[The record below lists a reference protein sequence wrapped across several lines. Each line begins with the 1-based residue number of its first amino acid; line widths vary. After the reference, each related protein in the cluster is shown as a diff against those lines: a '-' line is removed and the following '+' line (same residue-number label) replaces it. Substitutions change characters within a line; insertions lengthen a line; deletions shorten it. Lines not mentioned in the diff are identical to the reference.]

1 MHNLALFLLLILLS
15 LCKGYINTPKS
26 NIVGEI
32 STIRTRAHFPSSQR
46 ILRSNDASVRMGSE
60 TQVSMPKELQ
70 TLSRSYARLSI
81 FSWWCQIILSVVS
94 GVILTF
100 AQSVRKS
107 APGAPV
113 PLLSSG
119 FALSSAGVGI
129 AFFNSAWTWA
139 ITRAARRAF
148 MGKMDSAKIVPTLRR
163 YSRIS
168 INISLLG
175 MFISLLGAEQI
186 VGTLAS
192 KVLSSQGFVPVVAAG
207 VSAGISQ
214 VQALDIFLVQANTN
228 ALVAHFVPLLSFL
241 YGQRKTE

>member
-1 MHNLALFLLLILLS
+1 MHKLVFFLLLPLLS
-15 LCKGYINTPKS
+15 LCKGYLIPLRS

-32 STIRTRAHFPSSQR
+32 STIRTWAHLPSSQR
-46 ILRSNDASVRMGSE
+46 LIRSNDASVRMGSE
-60 TQVSMPKELQ
+60 TAASMPKELQ
-70 TLSRSYARLSI
+70 ALSRSYARLSI
-81 FSWWCQIILSVVS
+81 FSWWCQVILSVVS

-107 APGAPV
+107 TPGTPV
-113 PLLSSG
+113 SLLSSG

-129 AFFNSAWTWA
+129 AFINALWTWT

-175 MFISLLGAEQI
+175 MFASLLGAEQI

-192 KVLSSQGFVPVVAAG
+192 KVFHHRVSCPWWPQG
-207 VSAGISQ
+207 
-214 VQALDIFLVQANTN
+214 
-228 ALVAHFVPLLSFL
+228 
-241 YGQRKTE
+241 

>member
-1 MHNLALFLLLILLS
+1 MRAIFLLLILIACTDGFNLAPRTQS
-15 LCKGYINTPKS
+15 LG
-26 NIVGEI
+26 VI
-32 STIRTRAHFPSSQR
+32 SVSRGTALRKIERRPSRTKDVSVSMG
-46 ILRSNDASVRMGSE
+46 SDASVSK
-60 TQVSMPKELQ
+60 PKDLQ
-70 TLSRSYARLSI
+70 AISRSYTRLSI

-107 APGAPV
+107 APGTPV
-113 PLLSSG
+113 SFLSSG
-119 FALSSAGVGI
+119 FALSTAGVGI
-129 AFFNSAWTWA
+129 AFVNALWTWT

-148 MGKMDSAKIVPTLRR
+148 MGKMDSAKVVPTLRR

-175 MFISLLGAEQI
+175 MFMSLLGAEQI

-192 KVLSSQGFVPVVAAG
+192 KVLSSQGYVPVVAAG
-207 VSAGISQ
+207 VSAGMSQ

-228 ALVAHFVPLLSFL
+228 ALVAHFVPLLTFL
-241 YGQRKTE
+241 YGQRKMD